1 MAIFPDYSDTHVL
14 FGGFAFVAKQNWESP
29 FFEKKTVISE
39 RQFFSQ
45 KRCSSVKF
53 LPISLSEPVNASLSE

>member
-1 MAIFPDYSDTHVL
+1 M
-14 FGGFAFVAKQNWESP
+14 AKQNWESP
-29 FFEKKTVISE
+29 FFFEKKTVIAE

-53 LPISLSEPVNASLSE
+53 LLISLSEPVNASLSE